1 MMITPSTTVREI
13 VEKNPE
19 AFKIFLE
26 HGVDVKSEC
35 DESLWDTE
43 LELCESMCHID
54 NINGLIA
61 DLQKLF
67 DSTASG

>member
-1 MMITPSTTVREI
+1 MIITANTTLREI
-13 VEKNPE
+13 VASNPN
-19 AFKIFLE
+19 AFDIFLK

-54 NINGLIA
+54 NLSALIT

-67 DSTASG
+67 DNSQ